1 MTIKVVKLLEKKKSW
16 KSRNSVNRWDM
27 VVLVID
33 SFYDYVFVELSVF
46 NDN

>member
-1 MTIKVVKLLEKKKSW
+1 MTIKVVKLLEKKSW